1 MTRITPKN
9 PHSSSTSSSSA
20 SKHPYKKHPKDIDV
34 LGLSPR
40 ELERYQKMDAFS
52 QAKIID
58 FLKERNRLNGFVTQ
72 YLEEKINFNILIQL
86 LFPTEHS
93 LRYAL
98 QKADQIEQ
106 DINQQLDHNETPLFD
121 KNTTKENRLQI
132 LLSVAHSY
140 RETLHKKLQAPKKA
154 SHENLD
160 QKLSDLNLIIDEM
173 QLQINRSEFFL
184 HNKAILHIK
193 DSDLT
198 YFMNKLKTIGITGL
212 QPKSIT
218 KEQPAF
224 FKISIL
230 TALYERF
237 TPNQTHEQNQK
248 PNKDEDEAESVRP
261 TNRRR

>member
-9 PHSSSTSSSSA
+9 PHSSSTISSSA
-20 SKHPYKKHPKDIDV
+20 SRHPYKKHPKDSDV

-121 KNTTKENRLQI
+121 KNTTKENRVQI

-140 RETLHKKLQAPKKA
+140 RETLQKKLQAPQKA

-160 QKLSDLNLIIDEM
+160 QKLSDLNLIIDEL
-173 QLQINRSEFFL
+173 QLQIDRSEFFL

-198 YFMNKLKTIGITGL
+198 YFLNKLKTIGITGL
-212 QPKSIT
+212 QPKSAT

-237 TPNQTHEQNQK
+237 TPNQEEANQK
-248 PNKDEDEAESVRP
+248 PDEDREEDESARP
-261 TNRRR
+261 SNRRR